1 MGTKQ
6 HVRLCGGTSCRGR
19 GGRSCRGGRRCEAG
33 GGGCQGGRCRGK
45 GGGTGGVCSCDRIHR
60 RRSSQGVDRRS
71 CGRDNRRGGCTRRSV
86 QRGNRGCRGDQ
97 GRSARARSRVI
108 CLPTTPP
115 ALMLTH

>member
-1 MGTKQ
+1 MGVFQWQCKPTKQ
-6 HVRLCGGTSCRGR
+6 HVRLCGGTSCRG
-19 GGRSCRGGRRCEAG
+19 GRQCEAG

-45 GGGTGGVCSCDRIHR
+45 GGGTGGVCSCDRIN
-60 RRSSQGVDRRS
+60 
-71 CGRDNRRGGCTRRSV
+71 GRDNRRGGRTRRSV
-86 QRGNRGCRGDQ
+86 QRGNRGCRGYR